1 MKLFNHLQKVLSRRG
16 AGFFVLLD
24 PDRASTRRLASSAAS
39 AIESGADGILV
50 GSSILLTD
58 NFDRGVRAI
67 KKAVGNTPVI
77 IFPGNVNMVSR
88 YADGIFFLS
97 LVSGRNSNLLI
108 GEHVKA
114 APLIRKYGIE
124 AIPTGYLIFDSGKM
138 TSVLYMSNSLPIPS
152 DKPDIACAHALAA
165 EYLGMK
171 MLFTDAGSGADSPV
185 PDEVIAEIRAYV
197 SLPIIVGGGIKQPAV
212 AQEKVKA
219 GASFVVIG
227 NVLEKG
233 RSQQFLREFADAI
246 HKK

>member
-24 PDRASTRRLASSAAS
+24 PDRASSRRLASSAAS

-58 NFDRGVRAI
+58 NFDRGVKVI

-185 PDEVIAEIRAYV
+185 PDEVIAEIRDYV

-212 AQEKVKA
+212 AEEKVKA

-233 RSQQFLREFADAI
+233 GSQQFLREFADAI